1 MLIGDGRECVSCA
14 CAQSTGALTFFGKTA
29 AMLQGSDE
37 KSNLQ
42 KLLERIMVILS
53 VLCFACSIAV
63 FVVLL
68 MEGARGRTGPAMF
81 MCRRCV
87 S

>member
-1 MLIGDGRECVSCA
+1 M
-14 CAQSTGALTFFGKTA
+14 TFFGKTA

-68 MEGARGRTGPAMF
+68 MEGARGRTRPHDVHVLAMRVLTRVRV
-81 MCRRCV
+81 M
-87 S
+87 SYM

>member
-1 MLIGDGRECVSCA
+1 MWRMRPSSPK
-14 CAQSTGALTFFGKTA
+14 QSTGALTFFGKTA
-29 AMLQGSDE
+29 AMLQGGDE

-42 KLLERIMVILS
+42 KLLERIMIILS

-68 MEGARGRTGPAMF
+68 MEGMPLRWVT
-81 MCRRCV
+81 RRCGCSV
-87 S
+87 WSCRF